1 MDIYRDFAGV
11 YDIFMEDTPYDAW
24 AKRIYDTLKEYA
36 IDDGLIADLGCGTG
50 AITRRLS
57 AYGYDMIGID
67 ASEDML
73 AVAMESDAESRS
85 DGLSDADETDAT
97 DVCRNFSH
105 DILYLCQDMAE
116 FELYGTVRAIV
127 SVCDSINYLTEDD
140 RLLKTFSLVNNYLD
154 PDGLFI
160 FDFNTDHK
168 YRDIIGDT
176 VIAEN
181 RDDCSFIWENFYD
194 EETHINE
201 YDLTLFIRE
210 GDLYR
215 KSTETHAQRGYT
227 LTEMTALIKKAGLI
241 PIKAVDSDTGKPAD
255 ESSERIFFVARE
267 SGKKKETE

>member
-11 YDIFMEDTPYDAW
+11 YDLFMEDTPYDAW
-24 AKRIYDTLKEYA
+24 TGRIHDTLKEYA

-57 AYGYDMIGID
+57 ALGYDMIGID

-73 AVAMESDAESRS
+73 AVAKERDLQSGAE
-85 DGLSDADETDAT
+85 
-97 DVCRNFSH
+97 H
-105 DILYLCQDMAE
+105 DILYLCQDMME

-127 SVCDSINYLTEDD
+127 SVCDCVNYLTDPD
-140 RLLKTFSLVNNYLD
+140 SLLQTFKLVNNYLD
-154 PDGLFI
+154 PGGIFI
-160 FDFNTDHK
+160 FDFNTTHK
-168 YRDIIGDT
+168 YRDVIGDT

-181 RDDCSFIWENFYD
+181 REDCSFIWENFYD

-201 YDLTLFIRE
+201 YDLTLFIKE

-227 LTEMTALIKKAGLI
+227 SDEMRDLLERSGLKI
-241 PIKAVDSDTGKPAD
+241 VEFMDADTGKPVSD
-255 ESSERIFFVARE
+255 DSERVYVVAGE
-267 SGKKKETE
+267 NGK

>member
-11 YDIFMEDTPYDAW
+11 YDLFMEDTPYDAW
-24 AKRIYDTLKEYA
+24 TGRIHDTLKEYA

-57 AYGYDMIGID
+57 ALGYDMIGID

-73 AVAMESDAESRS
+73 AVAKERDLQSGAE
-85 DGLSDADETDAT
+85 
-97 DVCRNFSH
+97 H
-105 DILYLCQDMAE
+105 DILYLCQDMTE

-127 SVCDSINYLTEDD
+127 SICDCVNYLTDPD
-140 RLLKTFSLVNNYLD
+140 SLLHTFKLVNNYLD
-154 PDGLFI
+154 PGGIFI
-160 FDFNTDHK
+160 FDFNTTHK
-168 YRDIIGDT
+168 YRDVIGDT

-181 RDDCSFIWENFYD
+181 REDCSFIWENFYD

-201 YDLTLFIRE
+201 YDLTLFIKE

-227 LTEMTALIKKAGLI
+227 SDEMKDLLERSGLKI
-241 PIKAVDSDTGKPAD
+241 VEFMDADTGKPVSD
-255 ESSERIFFVARE
+255 DSERVYVVAGE
-267 SGKKKETE
+267 NGK